1 MDKYFFSKN
10 QLNVSS
16 ISKSTVYG
24 GYWFWRPNERGRVS
38 STLLDEDIIARSN
51 RKTSLVP
58 HSYRFPLCVNI
69 RKSLSERWL
78 KTRMYVDLI
87 QTSHI
92 ANLLAKTPVHG
103 TACSHS
109 YVIFPPE

>member
-1 MDKYFFSKN
+1 MG
-10 QLNVSS
+10 
-16 ISKSTVYG
+16 KSTVYG

-69 RKSLSERWL
+69 RKSLSERCL
-78 KTRMYVDLI
+78 KTRRELPRGRV
-87 QTSHI
+87 QSERTRPSR
-92 ANLLAKTPVHG
+92 ACSLLA
-103 TACSHS
+103 ACCVETLSIAQCRHI
-109 YVIFPPE
+109 Y

>member
-1 MDKYFFSKN
+1 MDKLIFFKY
-10 QLNVSS
+10 QPNVSS
-16 ISKSTVYG
+16 ISKSNVYG
-24 GYWFWRPNERGRVS
+24 GYWYWRPSERGRVS

-78 KTRMYVDLI
+78 KTRTYGFIYQLALLVALTNNDLFFRD
-87 QTSHI
+87 
-92 ANLLAKTPVHG
+92 
-103 TACSHS
+103 
-109 YVIFPPE
+109 Y